1 MQPRSGSWFTQE
13 MFLTAINLIYKNLFY
28 HQPFNGLLI
37 IMNKNFSA
45 NIPSLRPLFLTCIF
59 NLNQK

>member
-1 MQPRSGSWFTQE
+1 MQPRSRSWFTQD
-13 MFLTAINLIYKNLFY
+13 MFLTVINLIYENLFY

-45 NIPSLRPLFLTCIF
+45 NIPTFKTLIF
-59 NLNQK
+59 NLYFQS